1 MIINACTFLP
11 NDVFSYSAEDGVSA
25 NKSGD
30 LHDDWDGD
38 GKQDSLS
45 VKTTEE
51 EGSSFIKSLKLNLS
65 SSNQDY
71 TMNDTGYVFIN
82 ILACDLDQDEDSE
95 ILLVFDTRYAGA
107 NGACA
112 LVIFDQ
118 VDGTYTP
125 ITKDP
130 FTGDLPDTEKN
141 IAGMYS
147 VELLEDSKGKNSL
160 RVRQYVA
167 GKFQTDHIGD
177 IVSTYVIEDGKLMA
191 NSTQYISCK

>member
-25 NKSGD
+25 NKSGE

-38 GKQDSLS
+38 GKQDCLS

-82 ILACDLDQDEDSE
+82 I
-95 ILLVFDTRYAGA
+95 
-107 NGACA
+107 
-112 LVIFDQ
+112 
-118 VDGTYTP
+118 
-125 ITKDP
+125 
-130 FTGDLPDTEKN
+130 
-141 IAGMYS
+141 
-147 VELLEDSKGKNSL
+147 
-160 RVRQYVA
+160 
-167 GKFQTDHIGD
+167 
-177 IVSTYVIEDGKLMA
+177 
-191 NSTQYISCK
+191 